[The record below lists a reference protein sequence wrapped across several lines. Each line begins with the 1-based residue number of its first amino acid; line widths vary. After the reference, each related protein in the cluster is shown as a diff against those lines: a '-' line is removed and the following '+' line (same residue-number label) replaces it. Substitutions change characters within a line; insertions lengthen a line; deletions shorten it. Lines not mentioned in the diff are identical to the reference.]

1 MRTRCSEELRA
12 VPSDWSKLR
21 QLISGNAAIRR
32 SKRPWTSGMPF

>member
-1 MRTRCSEELRA
+1 MRTGCSEELRA

-32 SKRPWTSGMPF
+32 QNDAGPVACRL